1 MSFPILSLLILTP
14 LIGALTLSLSNSAQL
29 KNKTIFASGLWITT
43 GEFLLSLLLPIF
55 YDKSQNGYQFTE
67 FHTWFD
73 KFDINYYLGVDGVS
87 IPLILLTTFLVPI
100 CLLCSWNSIQ
110 NRVKEFVIYFLLLE
124 SFIIGVFVSVD
135 LVIFYVFFEA
145 VLIPMFL
152 IIGIW
157 GGENRLYATFQ
168 VLFIHFSWFRFN
180 ATCHYLYYFNYQ
192 HRKY

>member
-110 NRVKEFVIYFLLLE
+110 NRVKEFVIYFFCLKVSLL
-124 SFIIGVFVSVD
+124 VF
-135 LVIFYVFFEA
+135 L
-145 VLIPMFL
+145 
-152 IIGIW
+152 
-157 GGENRLYATFQ
+157 
-168 VLFIHFSWFRFN
+168 
-180 ATCHYLYYFNYQ
+180 
-192 HRKY
+192 